1 MMGLA
6 WDSLWHA
13 IISPQQASDRDRR
26 AWQVEHDKLM
36 AIIQAAAGDPPKL
49 GSLDLV
55 RDGGK
60 GIDVDLGLH
69 FMLDSTRGYNP
80 DNSRVSASRCDR
92 AVS

>member
-36 AIIQAAAGDPPKL
+36 VIIEAALGDPPKR
-49 GSLDLV
+49 GSLDLAK
-55 RDGGK
+55 DGGE
-60 GIDVDLGLH
+60 GIDFELGLH
-69 FMLDSTRGYNP
+69 FSKNPYVDEGYDP
-80 DNSRVSASRCDR
+80 DKSPVSS
-92 AVS
+92 